1 MFYIFAVLNN
11 NKHNILG
18 MKTISSV
25 VEHYIKTKP
34 FLLSALSQGII
45 NLTSLARNMMPELEQ
60 ELGKDIKQGAVVMS
74 LKRLSEDLDF
84 RVNHKIVKV
93 LKGIGEITVR
103 SSLTDY
109 TFAVSDTIL
118 SKQAELIQNINAN
131 PDVFYT
137 SSRGVNETNIVVS
150 SSMSHIVDRLFHDE
164 KQIERTDSL
173 ASITVKLPKDNITTP
188 GVYYYIFQR
197 LAWEG
202 IIINEVISTS
212 YEFTILVSEQE
223 VDLAFKVIKDLKSL

>member
-1 MFYIFAVLNN
+1 
-11 NKHNILG
+11 

-45 NLTSLARNMMPELEQ
+45 NLTSLARNMMPELEL
-60 ELGKDIKQGAVVMS
+60 ELGKDVKQGAVVMS

-84 RVNHKIVKV
+84 RLNHKIVKV
-93 LKGIGEITVR
+93 LKSIGEITVR

-109 TFAVSDTIL
+109 TFAVSDTML
-118 SKQAELIQNINAN
+118 NKHVELINQITTN
-131 PDVFYT
+131 PEVFYT
-137 SSRGVNETNIVVS
+137 SSRGVNETSIVVS
-150 SSMSHIVDRLFHDE
+150 SSVNDLVDKLFADE
-164 KQIERTDSL
+164 KMVERTDNL
-173 ASITVKLPKDNITTP
+173 ASITVKLPKDNISTP

-202 IIINEVISTS
+202 IIVNEVISTS
-212 YEFTILVSEQE
+212 YEFTILVSEEE
-223 VDLAFKVIKDLKSL
+223 VDLAFKVIKDLKNL

>member
-1 MFYIFAVLNN
+1 
-11 NKHNILG
+11 

-45 NLTSLARNMMPELEQ
+45 NLTSLARNMMPELEA
-60 ELGKDIKQGAVVMS
+60 EIGKDVKQGAVVMS

-118 SKQAELIQNINAN
+118 NKQAELISNINSN
-131 PDVFYT
+131 PEVFYT

-150 SSMSHIVDRLFHDE
+150 SSINHLVDRLFADE
-164 KQIERTDSL
+164 KLIERTDSL
-173 ASITVKLPKDNITTP
+173 ASITVKLPKDNISTP

-223 VDLAFKVIKDLKSL
+223 VDVAFKVIKDLKAL